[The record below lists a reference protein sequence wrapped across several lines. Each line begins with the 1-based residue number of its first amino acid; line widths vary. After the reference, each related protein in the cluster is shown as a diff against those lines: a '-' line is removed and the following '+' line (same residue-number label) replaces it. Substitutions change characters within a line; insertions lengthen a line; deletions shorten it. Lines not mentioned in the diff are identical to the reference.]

1 MIAGMG
7 GLEISKI
14 LGQASRLPDKLVLQP
29 MRGVPE
35 LRETLSKNYFF
46 MSMKFFRR
54 QILLPDLCRK
64 RL

>member
-35 LRETLSKNYFF
+35 LREKLSKNYFF
-46 MSMKFFRR
+46 QSMKFFSTANF
-54 QILLPDLCRK
+54 IT
-64 RL
+64 